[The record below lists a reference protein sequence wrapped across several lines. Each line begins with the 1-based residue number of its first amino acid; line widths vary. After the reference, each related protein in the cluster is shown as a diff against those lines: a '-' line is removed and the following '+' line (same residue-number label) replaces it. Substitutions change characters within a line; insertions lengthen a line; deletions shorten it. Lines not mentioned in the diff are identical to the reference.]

1 MKKAGLHATLQLSMK
16 EYIETISGLVLEHYQ
31 RAVSDEALFRELSM
45 TPKEEARF
53 SVEYSTV
60 LLVIAALSFKQKPK
74 MTSEKYLRE
83 IQDGAAKSTYQK
95 ILSDAEAEALD
106 GCLNFF
112 HGKLMVFEQI
122 CGNIYHKDAA
132 VRQKDVIGLT
142 RYLISQ
148 VSSRNEQELTFALKE
163 LGILL
168 SMAADT
174 FTTLIANTV
183 QDTVGL
189 FSKPTFTVQK

>member
-31 RAVSDEALFRELSM
+31 RAVSDEVLFRELAM
-45 TPKEEARF
+45 TPEGEAHF
-53 SVEYSTV
+53 SVEYSTM

-74 MTSEKYLRE
+74 MTSEKCLKE
-83 IQDGAAKSTYQK
+83 IQDGAAKSAYQK
-95 ILSDAEAEALD
+95 ILTDADEETLN

-112 HGKLMVFEQI
+112 HGKLNVFEQI
-122 CGNIYHKDAA
+122 CSNIYQKDPA
-132 VRQKDVIGLT
+132 VRQKDIIGLT
-142 RYLISQ
+142 RYLASQ
-148 VSSRNEQELTFALKE
+148 VSSQKEQELTLALKE
-163 LGILL
+163 LGVLL

-174 FTTLIANTV
+174 FTTLITNTV

>member
-31 RAVSDEALFRELSM
+31 RAISDEALFRELAM
-45 TPKEEARF
+45 TPEGEAHF
-53 SVEYSTV
+53 SVEYSTM

-74 MTSEKYLRE
+74 MTSEKSVRE
-83 IQDGAAKSTYQK
+83 IQDGAARSAYQK
-95 ILSDAEAEALD
+95 ILTDADEETLN

-112 HGKLMVFEQI
+112 HGKLNVFEQI
-122 CGNIYHKDAA
+122 CSNIYQKDPA
-132 VRQKDVIGLT
+132 VRQKDIIGLT
-142 RYLISQ
+142 RYLASQ
-148 VSSRNEQELTFALKE
+148 VSSQKEQDLTSALKE
-163 LGILL
+163 LGVLL

-174 FTTLIANTV
+174 FTTLITNTV

>member
-1 MKKAGLHATLQLSMK
+1 
-16 EYIETISGLVLEHYQ
+16 
-31 RAVSDEALFRELSM
+31 
-45 TPKEEARF
+45 
-53 SVEYSTV
+53 
-60 LLVIAALSFKQKPK
+60 
-74 MTSEKYLRE
+74 
-83 IQDGAAKSTYQK
+83 
-95 ILSDAEAEALD
+95 
-106 GCLNFF
+106 
-112 HGKLMVFEQI
+112 MVFEQI

-132 VRQKDVIGLT
+132 VRQKDIIGLT